1 MSVHFRAFDDRSFI
15 GWLLRPA
22 AKAKQPRMPAA
33 ADEQL
38 ATAAGAESVGVTD
51 QGPRAITNGHSN
63 LVWRSSPSIT
73 HSEVFVGLWEFEGRS
88 NHGARN

>member
-1 MSVHFRAFDDRSFI
+1 MSVHFWAFDDRSFI

-22 AKAKQPRMPAA
+22 AKAKEPRMPAA

-51 QGPRAITNGHSN
+51 QAPIA
-63 LVWRSSPSIT
+63 
-73 HSEVFVGLWEFEGRS
+73 HSEVFVGVREFEGRS
-88 NHGARN
+88 NHAARN